1 MTVLLGLQRVVV
13 LSLEI
18 FIFVLSCLMGGT
30 HVSNRTVVLS
40 STPGD
45 DMMYVFMSCARYAIS
60 LASIAVVEAQASV
73 GSVFL

>member
-1 MTVLLGLQRVVV
+1 MTVLLGLQTLAV
-13 LSLEI
+13 LSLEMLI
-18 FIFVLSCLMGGT
+18 FDLSCLMGGT

-45 DMMYVFMSCARYAIS
+45 DMMFVFMSCARYAIS
-60 LASIAVVEAQASV
+60 LASIAVFEAQASV